1 MEKKK
6 TVNHYIENIIEEGE
20 HVKLDFKFEV
30 SDARKI
36 AKTLVAFSN
45 TQGGKLLIGV
55 KDNGKIKG
63 IESDEEFYMIDAAAR
78 INCQPEIRFT
88 IQKWQVK
95 GKTVLEVDIPKG
107 ENKPYLAKSD
117 DNKWLAYVRI
127 KDENFLVNA
136 IQLRVWKNEKRKK
149 GIFLP
154 FTDKEK
160 ILLDY
165 LDKNKSIS
173 MESLTKL
180 ISVNRKKASDMI
192 VKLVSIGEMT
202 IIYSGDK
209 IEYGLRSR

>member
-1 MEKKK
+1 
-6 TVNHYIENIIEEGE
+6 VNHYIEKIIEEGE
-20 HVKLDFKFEV
+20 HVKLDFKFEI

-78 INCQPEIRFT
+78 IYCQPEIRFT

-117 DNKWLAYVRI
+117 GNKWLAYVRI

-160 ILLDY
+160 IILDY
-165 LDKNKSIS
+165 LYKNKIIN